1 MSDKV
6 FLDIVNM
13 SITGSFAILIIMLA
27 RLLLKKA
34 PKVFSY
40 TLWFVAFF
48 RLLVPV
54 SFESVLSILPFNT
67 TPLSTDMLY
76 IETPY
81 VETGVKAIDSVINPV
96 VATEVFGSNA
106 NVYQIFTFWG
116 KIIWFIGV
124 LAFCLYSIR
133 SYSKLKKKLQSAVI
147 LRDNIYISQG
157 VGTPFALGLRNPK
170 IYLPSNL
177 ADAQEYVIAH
187 EQTHLA
193 RRDNI
198 AKILGYVVLILH
210 WFNPLVWL
218 AFKLFVT
225 DMEMS
230 CDESVIRNS
239 KEDIRKEYSRSLL
252 ELSIEK
258 STLGVPM
265 AFAEGNPKERIK
277 NVMKSNTKK
286 IIGFAGIGAV
296 ILIAVIA
303 ICLIPNRPQYATAK
317 EIFAEIPAIPNPP
330 APHAEVRVS
339 DSSADITNSEAY
351 NQLLTLIDSI
361 EINTQEAKKGPWIS
375 NDNGF
380 DLVVAGTNAIILYRT
395 DGTKHSII
403 NFTEDFSKIWIET
416 QAIPSYTYNV
426 KDPAEVQKVLAAFL
440 DSNS

>member
-13 SITGSFAILIIMLA
+13 SITGSFAILIIILA

-40 TLWFVAFF
+40 ALWFVAFF

-81 VETGVKAIDSVINPV
+81 VETGIKAIDSVINPV

-124 LAFCLYSIR
+124 FAFCLYSIR
-133 SYSKLKKKLQSAVI
+133 SYSKLKKKLQSAVL
-147 LRDNIYISQG
+147 LRDNIYISQ
-157 VGTPFALGLRNPK
+157 VISTPFALGLRNPK

-193 RRDNI
+193 RRDNL
-198 AKILGYVVLILH
+198 AKMLGYVVLILH

-252 ELSIEK
+252 ELSIDK

-286 IIGFAGIGAV
+286 IIGFAGLGAV

-317 EIFAEIPAIPNPP
+317 QTITEINAIATPSATHAEIKT
-330 APHAEVRVS
+330 
-339 DSSADITNSEAY
+339 ADGNKTIQTAH
-351 NQLLTLIDSI
+351 
-361 EINTQEAKKGPWIS
+361 IS
-375 NDNGF
+375 MNC
-380 DLVVAGTNAIILYRT
+380 
-395 DGTKHSII
+395 
-403 NFTEDFSKIWIET
+403 
-416 QAIPSYTYNV
+416 
-426 KDPAEVQKVLAAFL
+426 
-440 DSNS
+440 

>member
-13 SITGSFAILIIMLA
+13 SITGSFAILIIILA

-40 TLWFVAFF
+40 ALWFVAFF

-67 TPLSTDMLY
+67 TPLSLRICFTV
-76 IETPY
+76 ETPY
-81 VETGVKAIDSVINPV
+81 VETGIKAIDSVINPV
-96 VATEVFGSNA
+96 VATEVFGSTA

-124 LAFCLYSIR
+124 FRFACIAYAHIPN
-133 SYSKLKKKLQSAVI
+133 SKRNYRVPSFFGIIFIFAS
-147 LRDNIYISQG
+147 NHM
-157 VGTPFALGLRNPK
+157 PFALGLQNSK

-177 ADAQEYVIAH
+177 GDAQEYVIAH

-193 RRDNI
+193 RRDNL

-252 ELSIEK
+252 EFSIEK

-265 AFAEGNPKERIK
+265 AFAEGNPERKDKKCYEIK
-277 NVMKSNTKK
+277 HEKNHWICRFRSGNSNC
-286 IIGFAGIGAV
+286 GH
-296 ILIAVIA
+296 
-303 ICLIPNRPQYATAK
+303 CNMPY
-317 EIFAEIPAIPNPP
+317 
-330 APHAEVRVS
+330 S
-339 DSSADITNSEAY
+339 
-351 NQLLTLIDSI
+351 
-361 EINTQEAKKGPWIS
+361 
-375 NDNGF
+375 
-380 DLVVAGTNAIILYRT
+380 
-395 DGTKHSII
+395 
-403 NFTEDFSKIWIET
+403 
-416 QAIPSYTYNV
+416 
-426 KDPAEVQKVLAAFL
+426 
-440 DSNS
+440 

>member
-40 TLWFVAFF
+40 ALWFVAFF

-54 SFESVLSILPFNT
+54 SFESILSILPFNT
-67 TPLSTDMLY
+67 TLLSTDMLY

-124 LAFCLYSIR
+124 CAFCLYSIR
-133 SYSKLKKKLQSAVI
+133 SYSKLKKKLQSAVL
-147 LRDNIYISQG
+147 LRDNIYISQV

-193 RRDNI
+193 RRDN
-198 AKILGYVVLILH
+198 
-210 WFNPLVWL
+210 LVWL

-258 STLGVPM
+258 STLGIPM

-286 IIGFAGIGAV
+286 IIGFAGLGAV
-296 ILIAVIA
+296 ILIVVIA

-317 EIFAEIPAIPNPP
+317 DAITGIPAI
-330 APHAEVRVS
+330 ATQSATHAAIKTADGNTTIT
-339 DSSADITNSEAY
+339 DSEDF
-351 NQLLTLIDSI
+351 NQLLTFIEGIEVNTKEVKRGSWNDSEGNNKI
-361 EINTQEAKKGPWIS
+361 TFYRA
-375 NDNGF
+375 DNSM
-380 DLVVAGTNAIILYRT
+380 DSVL
-395 DGTKHSII
+395 S
-403 NFTEDFSKIWIET
+403 FTSDYSKIWIET
-416 QAIPSYTYNV
+416 NATLSFTYSV
-426 KDPAEVQKVLAAFL
+426 KDPAEVQKGLAAFL
-440 DSNS
+440 GNNS

>member
-13 SITGSFAILIIMLA
+13 SITGSFAILIIILA

-40 TLWFVAFF
+40 ALWFVAFF

-81 VETGVKAIDSVINPV
+81 VETGIKAIDSVINPV
-96 VATEVFGSNA
+96 VATEVFGSTA

-116 KIIWFIGV
+116 KIIWLIGV
-124 LAFCLYSIR
+124 LSFCLYSIR
-133 SYSKLKKKLQSAVI
+133 SYSKLKKKLQSAVL
-147 LRDNIYISQG
+147 LRDNIYISQ
-157 VGTPFALGLRNPK
+157 VICTPFALGLQNPK

-193 RRDNI
+193 RRDNL

-317 EIFAEIPAIPNPP
+317 DAITGIPAI
-330 APHAEVRVS
+330 ATQSATHAAIKTADGNTTIT
-339 DSSADITNSEAY
+339 DSEDF
-351 NQLLTLIDSI
+351 NQLLTFIEGIEVNTKEVKRGSWNDSGGNNKI
-361 EINTQEAKKGPWIS
+361 TFYRADNSMDSVIS
-375 NDNGF
+375 
-380 DLVVAGTNAIILYRT
+380 
-395 DGTKHSII
+395 
-403 NFTEDFSKIWIET
+403 FTSDYSKIWIET
-416 QAIPSYTYNV
+416 NATLSFTYSV
-426 KDPAEVQKVLAAFL
+426 KDPAEVQKGLAAFL
-440 DSNS
+440 GNNS

>member
-13 SITGSFAILIIMLA
+13 SITGSFAILIIILA

-40 TLWFVAFF
+40 ALWFVAFF

-81 VETGVKAIDSVINPV
+81 VETGIKAIDSVINPV
-96 VATEVFGSNA
+96 VATEVFGSTA

-116 KIIWFIGV
+116 KIIWLIGV
-124 LAFCLYSIR
+124 LSFCLYSIR
-133 SYSKLKKKLQSAVI
+133 SYSKLKKKLQSAVL
-147 LRDNIYISQG
+147 LRDNIYISQ
-157 VGTPFALGLRNPK
+157 VICTPFALELQNPK

-193 RRDNI
+193 RRDNL

-239 KEDIRKEYSRSLL
+239 KEDIRKEYSQSLL

-317 EIFAEIPAIPNPP
+317 DAITGIPAIATQSATYAAIKTADGNTTIT
-330 APHAEVRVS
+330 
-339 DSSADITNSEAY
+339 DSEGF
-351 NQLLTLIDSI
+351 NQLLNFIEGIEVNTKEVKRGSWNDSEGNNKI
-361 EINTQEAKKGPWIS
+361 TFYRADNSMDSVIS
-375 NDNGF
+375 
-380 DLVVAGTNAIILYRT
+380 
-395 DGTKHSII
+395 
-403 NFTEDFSKIWIET
+403 FTSDYSKIWIET
-416 QAIPSYTYNV
+416 NATLSFTYSV
-426 KDPAEVQKVLAAFL
+426 KGPAEVQKGLAAFL
-440 DSNS
+440 GNNS

>member
-40 TLWFVAFF
+40 ALWFVAFF

-81 VETGVKAIDSVINPV
+81 VETGIKAIDSVINPV
-96 VATEVFGSNA
+96 VATEVFDSTA
-106 NVYQIFTFWG
+106 NVYQIFTFCG

-124 LAFCLYSIR
+124 CAFCLYSIR
-133 SYSKLKKKLQSAVI
+133 SYSKLKKKLQSAVL
-147 LRDNIYISQG
+147 LRDNIYISQV

-193 RRDNI
+193 RRDNL

-258 STLGVPM
+258 STLGIPM

-286 IIGFAGIGAV
+286 IIGFAGLGAV
-296 ILIAVIA
+296 ILIVVIA

-317 EIFAEIPAIPNPP
+317 QTITEINAIATPSATHAEIKTADGNKTIT
-330 APHAEVRVS
+330 
-339 DSSADITNSEAY
+339 DSAY
-351 NQLLTLIDSI
+351 FNELLTFVEGI
-361 EINTQEAKKGPWIS
+361 EINTKEVKRGSWIDS
-375 NDNGF
+375 EENNKITFYRADNSM
-380 DLVVAGTNAIILYRT
+380 D
-395 DGTKHSII
+395 SII
-403 NFTEDFSKIWIET
+403 SFTSDYSKIWIET
-416 QAIPSYTYNV
+416 SATISFTYSV
-426 KDPAEVQKVLAAFL
+426 KDPAEVQKGLAAFL
-440 DSNS
+440 GNNS

>member
-40 TLWFVAFF
+40 ALWFVAFF

-81 VETGVKAIDSVINPV
+81 VETGIKAIDSVINPV
-96 VATEVFGSNA
+96 VATEVFDSTA

-124 LAFCLYSIR
+124 CAFCLYSIR
-133 SYSKLKKKLQSAVI
+133 SYSKLKKKLQSAVL
-147 LRDNIYISQG
+147 LRDNIYISQV

-193 RRDNI
+193 RRDNL

-239 KEDIRKEYSRSLL
+239 KEDIRKEYSQSLL

-258 STLGVPM
+258 STLGIPM

-286 IIGFAGIGAV
+286 IIGFAGLGAV
-296 ILIAVIA
+296 ILIVVIA
-303 ICLIPNRPQYATAK
+303 ICLSPTVIIAPITSRVHTKAKIPT
-317 EIFAEIPAIPNPP
+317 
-330 APHAEVRVS
+330 H
-339 DSSADITNSEAY
+339 
-351 NQLLTLIDSI
+351 TLIKDFDGLDKNSI
-361 EINTQEAKKGPWIS
+361 ILFEQIRTIDKQRLREYLGTLGMRFIHCADKALAISIGLAKK
-375 NDNGF
+375 D
-380 DLVVAGTNAIILYRT
+380 
-395 DGTKHSII
+395 
-403 NFTEDFSKIWIET
+403 
-416 QAIPSYTYNV
+416 
-426 KDPAEVQKVLAAFL
+426 
-440 DSNS
+440 

>member
-13 SITGSFAILIIMLA
+13 SITGSFAILIIILA

-40 TLWFVAFF
+40 ALWFVAFF
-48 RLLVPV
+48 RLLVPI
-54 SFESVLSILPFNT
+54 SFESILSILPFNT

-81 VETGVKAIDSVINPV
+81 VETGVKAIDNIINPV
-96 VATEVFGSNA
+96 VATEVFGSTA
-106 NVYQIFTFWG
+106 NVYQIFALFG

-133 SYSKLKKKLQSAVI
+133 SYSKLKKKLQSAVL
-147 LRDNIYISQG
+147 LRDNIYISQ
-157 VGTPFALGLRNPK
+157 VISTPFALGLRNPK

-187 EQTHLA
+187 EKTHLA
-193 RRDNI
+193 WRDNL

-265 AFAEGNPKERIK
+265 AFADGNTTITDSEG
-277 NVMKSNTKK
+277 
-286 IIGFAGIGAV
+286 F
-296 ILIAVIA
+296 
-303 ICLIPNRPQYATAK
+303 
-317 EIFAEIPAIPNPP
+317 
-330 APHAEVRVS
+330 
-339 DSSADITNSEAY
+339 
-351 NQLLTLIDSI
+351 NQLLNFIEGIEVNTKEVKRGSWNDSEGNNKI
-361 EINTQEAKKGPWIS
+361 TFYRADNSMDSVIS
-375 NDNGF
+375 
-380 DLVVAGTNAIILYRT
+380 
-395 DGTKHSII
+395 
-403 NFTEDFSKIWIET
+403 FTSDYSKIWIET
-416 QAIPSYTYNV
+416 NATLSFTYSV
-426 KDPAEVQKVLAAFL
+426 KDPAEVQKGLAAFL
-440 DSNS
+440 GNNS

>member
-13 SITGSFAILIIMLA
+13 SITGSFAILIIILA

-40 TLWFVAFF
+40 ALWFVAFF

-81 VETGVKAIDSVINPV
+81 VETGIKAIDSVINPV
-96 VATEVFGSNA
+96 VATEVFGSTA

-124 LAFCLYSIR
+124 FAFCLYSIR
-133 SYSKLKKKLQSAVI
+133 SYSRLKKKLQSAVL
-147 LRDNIYISQG
+147 LRDNIYISQ
-157 VGTPFALGLRNPK
+157 VISTPFALGLRNPK

-193 RRDNI
+193 RRDNL

-239 KEDIRKEYSRSLL
+239 KEDIRKEYSQSLL

-286 IIGFAGIGAV
+286 IIGFAGLGAV
-296 ILIAVIA
+296 ILIAVIS
-303 ICLIPNRPQYATAK
+303 ICLIPNRP
-317 EIFAEIPAIPNPP
+317 
-330 APHAEVRVS
+330 
-339 DSSADITNSEAY
+339 
-351 NQLLTLIDSI
+351 
-361 EINTQEAKKGPWIS
+361 
-375 NDNGF
+375 
-380 DLVVAGTNAIILYRT
+380 
-395 DGTKHSII
+395 
-403 NFTEDFSKIWIET
+403 
-416 QAIPSYTYNV
+416 
-426 KDPAEVQKVLAAFL
+426 
-440 DSNS
+440 